1 MKLNLKKALG
11 ITTGLATVA
20 VNLIATATGANAATV
35 TGCGDAPTGGTLTN
49 EGSYCQL
56 VFDTAGSHDWT
67 LPTGITGLTALLVG
81 GGGGSG
87 PGYGSTTGSGWGYG
101 GNGGDVVYADLS
113 SETAGTVVSAVVGD
127 GGTAAAGATAA
138 TAGSSSTVSVSSS
151 VIKEAVGGIGD
162 SGYGGA
168 YSGAYYGYYGDG
180 AGVNGTSSSSAG
192 LNPKTDSSA
201 PTIFSTLDY
210 EYGRGGIVYQDT
222 AAPQTIGQGG
232 SVVAVADWSEI
243 QGNGTAGVVV
253 YRYNTIES
261 AITLTV
267 DKASIS
273 NGESATFTSNAPGDQ
288 FAAAYLDG
296 QYMGD
301 GPFGAAPTS
310 LNWSDFGGCDSH
322 VLTLRLYAS
331 KVGDNPPSPYWSDSY
346 LASAEITFAADPS
359 MCDPAITLTADKSS
373 ISNGEG
379 VNFTSNAPGDNLNA
393 VFLDGVFFGD
403 GSYDSTPNPF
413 DWSIVGGCHDQVM
426 TMRVYSTKY
435 VDITSDP
442 SFSDP
447 YLATV
452 DVTVLGDPSMCEVV
466 HHQVSVTKSGRGHG
480 SVTNSS
486 TSVAAGEHFVSTATA
501 AAGSKFDGWVCTPS
515 SYNTTN
521 AQISFVPSA
530 DVSCVAKFSLNAP
543 VVVPAVSHKS
553 IKAVFYFSGDSSRL
567 STSTR
572 LKLRAISKQLKAG
585 SGVKVVVEGF
595 VFKTQNTSNDRK
607 LSLARAR
614 NVVAYLR
621 LLGVNAVFSSNSRG
635 IAKQHNYTARRA
647 ELVATWN
654 LAS

>member
-1 MKLNLKKALG
+1 M
-11 ITTGLATVA
+11 
-20 VNLIATATGANAATV
+20 
-35 TGCGDAPTGGTLTN
+35 CDP
-49 EGSYCQL
+49 E
-56 VFDTAGSHDWT
+56 
-67 LPTGITGLTALLVG
+67 
-81 GGGGSG
+81 
-87 PGYGSTTGSGWGYG
+87 
-101 GNGGDVVYADLS
+101 
-113 SETAGTVVSAVVGD
+113 
-127 GGTAAAGATAA
+127 
-138 TAGSSSTVSVSSS
+138 
-151 VIKEAVGGIGD
+151 
-162 SGYGGA
+162 
-168 YSGAYYGYYGDG
+168 
-180 AGVNGTSSSSAG
+180 
-192 LNPKTDSSA
+192 
-201 PTIFSTLDY
+201 
-210 EYGRGGIVYQDT
+210 
-222 AAPQTIGQGG
+222 
-232 SVVAVADWSEI
+232 
-243 QGNGTAGVVV
+243 
-253 YRYNTIES
+253 
-261 AITLTV
+261 ITLTA
-267 DKASIS
+267 DKSSIS
-273 NGESATFTSNAPGDQ
+273 NGESSTFTSNAPGDQ

-296 QYMGD
+296 VFFGD